1 MKIQKMLAGF
11 VAAAMAVATMA
22 VSAFAETVEID
33 SEYPGSWTSTG
44 RGITKEQLQ
53 AVGGDV
59 KIVLTVETRN
69 LANMA
74 DQFLINPI
82 DYDNGWISQTVE
94 YCTSD
99 TVTAKTDGWICV
111 RESDTSIEF
120 VYSQKGIENLGDSG
134 LCFSVQNVI
143 VKSADYSLA
152 NGPEAGINFVDD
164 KAGKAYCF
172 SSPEEATE
180 EEDAAVEETADEAV
194 EETAEEVEEDTAVEE
209 TSDDAAVE
217 ETAEE
222 TEAAVE
228 ETEAAVEETE
238 AAPAETEAPVADAT
252 TAPAATGNTAAAAI
266 AVVMVAAGAAALV
279 SKRK

>member
-1 MKIQKMLAGF
+1 MNFKKIMTGF

-22 VSAFAETVEID
+22 VSAFAETVDID

-44 RGITKEQLQ
+44 KGITKEQLQ

-69 LANMA
+69 LANTA
-74 DQFLINPI
+74 DQFLVNPI
-82 DYDNGWISQTVE
+82 DYDNGWVSQTIE

-111 RESDTSIEF
+111 RENDTTVEF
-120 VYSQKGIENLGDSG
+120 VYSQDGIENLGDDG

-152 NGPEAGINFVDD
+152 DGPEGQINFVDD
-164 KAGKAYCF
+164 KAGKEYCF
-172 SSPEEATE
+172 SS
-180 EEDAAVEETADEAV
+180 ADEAV
-194 EETAEEVEEDTAVEE
+194 EETAEEV
-209 TSDDAAVE
+209 
-217 ETAEE
+217 
-222 TEAAVE
+222 VE

-238 AAPAETEAPVADAT
+238 APAADTT
-252 TAPAATGNTAAAAI
+252 TAPAATGNTAAATI